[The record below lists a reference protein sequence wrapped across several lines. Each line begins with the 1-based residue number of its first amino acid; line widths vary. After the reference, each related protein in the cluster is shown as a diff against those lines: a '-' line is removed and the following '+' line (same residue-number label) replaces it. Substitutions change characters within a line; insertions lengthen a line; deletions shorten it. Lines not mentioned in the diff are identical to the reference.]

1 MIAGYVPSQ
10 ADLRELAVNVEDHEA
25 TGTVHLAAFLPYVEN
40 AISEYK
46 WVEPPAF
53 SGTCLGSAMYLYAK
67 SAPTILPYNRGIRI
81 PPV

>member
-1 MIAGYVPSQ
+1 MIFSKMTLIGYVPSQ

-46 WVEPPAF
+46 
-53 SGTCLGSAMYLYAK
+53 
-67 SAPTILPYNRGIRI
+67 
-81 PPV
+81 

>member
-1 MIAGYVPSQ
+1 MINYGTRILKMTTGYVPSQ

-46 WVEPPAF
+46 
-53 SGTCLGSAMYLYAK
+53 
-67 SAPTILPYNRGIRI
+67 
-81 PPV
+81 

>member
-1 MIAGYVPSQ
+1 MDLCGVWKMSTGYVPSQ

-46 WVEPPAF
+46 
-53 SGTCLGSAMYLYAK
+53 
-67 SAPTILPYNRGIRI
+67 
-81 PPV
+81 